1 MDLISILKKATSL
14 NSSDIYI
21 IAGRPICCKINDKLV
36 DLDDTF
42 LTPEITENLVF
53 EMYGLTSGIRNTE
66 MLIINGD
73 DDFPF
78 SLSGVA
84 RFRVNAF
91 RQRGSYAAVIRIVSF
106 DLPDPSKL
114 GIPDQ
119 VMNLS
124 DTKSGLIL
132 CTGPSG
138 SGKSTTLACL
148 LDKINCTR
156 QAHIITL
163 EDPVEFLHSHKKSII
178 TQREINEDTESYV
191 VALRAALRQSPD
203 IIFIGELRDAE
214 TIKIAMTAAETGH
227 LVFSTLHT
235 LGVVNSIDR
244 IIDVF
249 EPVQQPQIR
258 LQLSMVLQSVVSQ
271 QLIPGVDG
279 NLMLA
284 AEILTCSSAVRNMIR
299 ESKVF
304 QIDSQIFS
312 SASAGMMSMD
322 ASIFELFEKG
332 KISARTAI
340 DYSLSPNLMT
350 KKIEHKNRT

>member
-1 MDLISILKKATSL
+1 MDLISILSKANEL
-14 NSSDIYI
+14 NSSDIYV
-21 IAGRPICCKINDKLV
+21 IAGRPICCKVNDQLI
-36 DLDDTF
+36 DLDETK
-42 LTPEITENLVF
+42 LTPQMTENLIF

-66 MLIINGD
+66 ALIVHGD

-78 SLSGVA
+78 SVSRVA

-106 DLPDPSKL
+106 DLPDPIAL

-119 VMNLS
+119 VMNLA

-138 SGKSTTLACL
+138 CGKSTTLACI

-156 QAHIITL
+156 QAHIVTL
-163 EDPVEFLHSHKKSII
+163 EDPVEFLHSHKQSII
-178 TQREINEDTESYV
+178 TQREIKEDTESYV

-227 LVFSTLHT
+227 LVFSTQHT

-249 EPVQQPQIR
+249 DPAQQPQIR

-271 QLIPGVDG
+271 QLLPGADG
-279 NLMLA
+279 SLHLA
-284 AEILTCSSAVRNMIR
+284 TEVLICNSAVRNMIR

-312 SASAGMMSMD
+312 SASSGMISMD
-322 ASIFELFEKG
+322 ASIFELFKKG
-332 KISARTAI
+332 KISAETAI
-340 DYSLSPNLMT
+340 DYSLSPHLMA
-350 KKIEHKNRT
+350 KKTEHN